1 VEPVKRLQQR
11 PALALSLIGALSLL
25 LYALLA
31 LRYPLA
37 PSLADP
43 RASWIHLVTPS
54 GGALAV
60 HLGIYL
66 ALTLL
71 YILALRL
78 STHIAAKTPETQS
91 GKEAKAQITFGVT
104 GVAEM
109 SPDVIAAG
117 TVGRMSPS
125 SNVLYPEPSTAT
137 SASLLP
143 VQNTPATQ
151 RRKEAKAQ
159 STFGVTGVAEMSP
172 DVIAAGTVGRMSP
185 SSNVLYPES
194 SSATSASMLP
204 VQNTPATQ
212 SCKEAKAQSTFGV
225 TGVAEMSPDVIA
237 VGTVGRMSPS
247 SNVLYPESSSATS
260 ASMLPVQKTPATQRR
275 KEAKAQSTF
284 GVTGVADT
292 LPDVALQHTARKQT
306 LVIVVVWLACSC
318 ALLFMSPSGESHDIF
333 DYTFRGRM
341 MVELGANP
349 LAEPPIDFR
358 SAAFFSYL
366 AWHSHVDTYGPLWE
380 MASAGVAISVRTVLQ
395 MFGLWK
401 PTELACP
408 QAADACRTLIGY
420 LTGYRLLAIGL
431 TGVSA
436 LLLASMVRRSRP
448 ELVNATLVA
457 WLWSP
462 LVLIATGVGA
472 HNDAV
477 MMPILLAMLWL
488 VQRQRWLL
496 ALLALI
502 LAAHVKLTALMLTPL
517 IGLWIVR
524 RCGWRRA
531 IGLALAATGIGL
543 LLSWLLYAPFGGW
556 GTLPRMLAERSI
568 FLANSPWHVLS
579 YHLYVRLQWPYLA
592 VWRLTVQAST
602 WLFVSAAVLL
612 SLWLLDFRP
621 RRWRQSPAQDWSDER
636 VLWRAVTMI
645 SLLYLLVGAFWFQH
659 WYVLW
664 VAAPAALIPDSRF
677 TRSLLP
683 WLGFGALSANVASAH
698 LLAAVPRGQPRTGI
712 YSLIVAIIWGPIALA
727 AIAGRSNR
735 TRYAD

>member
-1 VEPVKRLQQR
+1 MAVPVLRGQVEPVRNLRQR

-78 STHIAAKTPETQS
+78 LTHVAVKMPATQS
-91 GKEAKAQITFGVT
+91 GKEAKAQSIFV
-104 GVAEM
+104 
-109 SPDVIAAG
+109 
-117 TVGRMSPS
+117 
-125 SNVLYPEPSTAT
+125 
-137 SASLLP
+137 
-143 VQNTPATQ
+143 
-151 RRKEAKAQ
+151 
-159 STFGVTGVAEMSP
+159 
-172 DVIAAGTVGRMSP
+172 
-185 SSNVLYPES
+185 
-194 SSATSASMLP
+194 
-204 VQNTPATQ
+204 
-212 SCKEAKAQSTFGV
+212 
-225 TGVAEMSPDVIA
+225 
-237 VGTVGRMSPS
+237 
-247 SNVLYPESSSATS
+247 
-260 ASMLPVQKTPATQRR
+260 
-275 KEAKAQSTF
+275 
-284 GVTGVADT
+284 VTGVADM
-292 LPDVALQHTARKQT
+292 LPDVALQRTPRRQT
-306 LVIVVVWLACSC
+306 ITIVAVWLACSC
-318 ALLFMSPSGESHDIF
+318 ALLFMTPSGESHDIF
-333 DYTFRGRM
+333 DYAFRGRM
-341 MVELGANP
+341 MAELGANP

-358 SAAFFSYL
+358 RAAFFSYL

-380 MASAGVAISVRTVLQ
+380 MASAGVATSVRTVLQ

-401 PTELACP
+401 PSELACP
-408 QAADACRTLIGY
+408 QAAAACHTLTGY

-436 LLLASMVRRSRP
+436 WLLGSMVRRNRP
-448 ELVNATLVA
+448 ELVNAALVA

-462 LVLIATGVGA
+462 LVLIASGVGA

-477 MMPILLAMLWL
+477 MMPLLLAMLWL
-488 VQRQRWLL
+488 LQRQRWLL

-524 RCGWRRA
+524 RCGWWRA
-531 IGLALAATGIGL
+531 LGLALAASAIGL

-556 GTLPRMLAERSI
+556 GTLPRMLAERSV
-568 FLANSPWHVLS
+568 FLANSAWHALFH
-579 YHLYVRLQWPYLA
+579 HLYVRAQWPYLL
-592 VWRLTVQAST
+592 VWRLTVQTST
-602 WLFVSAAVLL
+602 WLFVGAAVLL

-621 RRWRQSPAQDWSDER
+621 RRWRQSPAPDWNDER

-664 VAAPAALIPDSRF
+664 VAAPAALIVDSRF

-683 WLGFGALSANVASAH
+683 WLGFGALSANVASAY
-698 LLAAVPRGQPRTGI
+698 LLAVVPRGQPRTGV
-712 YSLIVAIIWGPIALA
+712 YSLIVAIIWAPIALA
-727 AIAGRSNR
+727 AIVGGLNR
-735 TRYAD
+735 RWYADLRG

>member
-1 VEPVKRLQQR
+1 MEPVKHLQQR

-25 LYALLA
+25 LYTLLA

-37 PSLADP
+37 PGLADP

-71 YILALRL
+71 FILALHL
-78 STHIAAKTPETQS
+78 
-91 GKEAKAQITFGVT
+91 
-104 GVAEM
+104 
-109 SPDVIAAG
+109 
-117 TVGRMSPS
+117 
-125 SNVLYPEPSTAT
+125 LT
-137 SASLLP
+137 SAAVKMS
-143 VQNTPATQ
+143 ATQ

-159 STFGVTGVAEMSP
+159 SIFA
-172 DVIAAGTVGRMSP
+172 
-185 SSNVLYPES
+185 
-194 SSATSASMLP
+194 
-204 VQNTPATQ
+204 
-212 SCKEAKAQSTFGV
+212 
-225 TGVAEMSPDVIA
+225 
-237 VGTVGRMSPS
+237 
-247 SNVLYPESSSATS
+247 
-260 ASMLPVQKTPATQRR
+260 
-275 KEAKAQSTF
+275 
-284 GVTGVADT
+284 VTGVADM
-292 LPDVALQHTARKQT
+292 LPDVALQRTPRRQTAI
-306 LVIVVVWLACSC
+306 IVVVWLACSC
-318 ALLFMSPSGESHDIF
+318 ALLFMTPAGESHDIF

-341 MVELGANP
+341 MAELGANP

-358 SAAFFSYL
+358 RAAFFSYL

-380 MASAGVAISVRTVLQ
+380 MASVGVATSVRTALQ
-395 MFGLWK
+395 MLRLWEVTA
-401 PTELACP
+401 PSCP
-408 QAADACRTLIGY
+408 QIATSCRVLIGY

-436 LLLASMVRRSRP
+436 WLLASMVRRNRP

-477 MMPILLAMLWL
+477 MMPLLLAMLWL
-488 VQRQRWLL
+488 LQRQRWLL

-531 IGLALAATGIGL
+531 LGLALAASAIGL
-543 LLSWLLYAPFGGW
+543 LISWLLYAPFGGW

-568 FLANSPWHVLS
+568 FLANSPWHVLF
-579 YHLYVRLQWPYLA
+579 HLLYVRLQWPYLL

-621 RRWRQSPAQDWSDER
+621 QRWKQSPAQDWNDER
-636 VLWRAVTMI
+636 ILWRAVTMI
-645 SLLYLLVGAFWFQH
+645 SLLYLVVGAFWFQH

-664 VAAPAALIPDSRF
+664 VAAPAALIADSRF

-683 WLGFGALSANVASAH
+683 WLGFGALSANVASAY
-698 LLAAVPRGQPRTGI
+698 LLAAVPRGQPRTGV
-712 YSLIVAIIWGPIALA
+712 YSLIVATIWAPIALA
-727 AIAGRSNR
+727 AIAGGWSRIWDTDSR
-735 TRYAD
+735 G